1 LQALISGFLRI
12 RLNGDFLRV
21 HQYWIPAFA
30 GMPTQRL
37 FRLFAKPSTLASDDL
52 RAKEDLHRFMEPLSF
67 SAHFFLWLAGLFA
80 GFVDSIAG
88 GGGIISLPALLA
100 TGMPPHL
107 ALGTNKLQG
116 SFGSLTA
123 AVNYSRKGLVNMR
136 EIPMGIVFTALGA
149 LAGTVTVQ
157 VLSADFLRH
166 IILFLL
172 AGVFIYTLCSPDL
185 GRIDRRPFVAA
196 PLFFGC
202 AGMVL
207 GFYDGFFGPG
217 TGSFWTIAL
226 VLMLGLNLKKAT
238 AHTKIFN
245 FTSNIVALGG
255 FCIGGNVLV
264 SAGLLMGAGQ
274 MLGAFLGSRLVIQ
287 KGTGFVRVFFL
298 VVVAA
303 TIFKLAYNTYAA
315 G

>member
-1 LQALISGFLRI
+1 MDPVSL
-12 RLNGDFLRV
+12 
-21 HQYWIPAFA
+21 
-30 GMPTQRL
+30 
-37 FRLFAKPSTLASDDL
+37 STL
-52 RAKEDLHRFMEPLSF
+52 
-67 SAHFFLWLAGLFA
+67 FFLWLAGLFA

-123 AVNYSRKGLVNMR
+123 AINYSRKGLVSFR
-136 EIPMGIVFTALGA
+136 DVFTGIAFTAFGA
-149 LAGTVTVQ
+149 LFGTVTVQ

-166 IILFLL
+166 VILILL
-172 AGVFIYTLCSPDL
+172 VGVFVYTLCSPDL
-185 GRIDRRPFVAA
+185 GRIDRRSLMKA
-196 PLFFGC
+196 PLFYGL

-226 VLMLGLNLKKAT
+226 VLVLGLNLKKAT

-245 FTSNIVALGG
+245 FTSNIVALMG
-255 FCIGGNVLV
+255 FCIGGNVV
-264 SAGLLMGAGQ
+264 FSAGLLMGGGQ

-287 KGTGFVRVFFL
+287 RGTGFVRVFFL
-298 VVVAA
+298 VVVAV
-303 TIFKLAYNTYAA
+303 TIVKLAYNAYA

>member
-1 LQALISGFLRI
+1 
-12 RLNGDFLRV
+12 
-21 HQYWIPAFA
+21 
-30 GMPTQRL
+30 
-37 FRLFAKPSTLASDDL
+37 
-52 RAKEDLHRFMEPLSF
+52 METLSF
-67 SAHFFLWLAGLFA
+67 SALLVLWAAGLFA

-100 TGMPPHL
+100 AGIPPHL

-116 SFGSLTA
+116 TFGSMTA
-123 AVNYSRKGLVNMR
+123 ACNYAHKGLVDLR
-136 EIPMGIVFTALGA
+136 EVPVGVLFTAFGA

-166 IILFLL
+166 VILVLL
-172 AGVFIYTLCSPDL
+172 AAVFLYTLCSPDL
-185 GRIDRRPFVAA
+185 GKLDRRPTLAA
-196 PLFFGC
+196 PLFFAC
-202 AGMVL
+202 AGSLL

-226 VLMLGLNLKKAT
+226 VTLLGINLKKAT

-245 FTSNIVALGG
+245 FTSNIVALAA
-255 FCIGGNVLV
+255 FFAGGNVLL

-287 KGTGFVRVFFL
+287 KGTGFVRLFFL

-303 TIFKLAYNTYAA
+303 TILKLGYSTYS
-315 G
+315 